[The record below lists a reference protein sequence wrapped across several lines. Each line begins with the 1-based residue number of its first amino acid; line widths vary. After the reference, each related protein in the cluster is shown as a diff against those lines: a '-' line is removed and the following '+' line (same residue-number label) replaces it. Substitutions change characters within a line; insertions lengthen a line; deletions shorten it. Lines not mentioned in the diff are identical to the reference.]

1 MTGSNIWPEKKP
13 EKMPHEQSIDF
24 AVKFQESLI
33 TISNENKE
41 INATLHNI
49 NRKNKWPSRWTRT
62 SYILYFQNLMSIL
75 MNSI

>member
-1 MTGSNIWPEKKP
+1 
-13 EKMPHEQSIDF
+13 MPHEQSIDF

-62 SYILYFQNLMSIL
+62 SYFLHFIFSKRDVNIDEFDIEHVTDLALLI
-75 MNSI
+75 